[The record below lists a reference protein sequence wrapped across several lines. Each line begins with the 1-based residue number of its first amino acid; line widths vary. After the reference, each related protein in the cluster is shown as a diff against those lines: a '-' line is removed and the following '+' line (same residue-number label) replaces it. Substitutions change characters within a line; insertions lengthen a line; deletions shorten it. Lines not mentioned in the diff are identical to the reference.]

1 MTNAQQTPFSVVKLK
16 AFSLRSSTRQSCP
29 LGPLLITMV
38 LEVLAMATREE
49 LKKKKKKEIQIGKE
63 EVKLSLFAD
72 NMILYIGNP
81 EDATRKLL
89 EVISEFGNIAI

>member
-16 AFSLRSSTRQSCP
+16 AFSLRSGTRQSCP

-49 LKKKKKKEIQIGKE
+49 LKKKKKKKRNPDWKRRGKTLT
-63 EVKLSLFAD
+63 VC
-72 NMILYIGNP
+72 
-81 EDATRKLL
+81 R
-89 EVISEFGNIAI
+89 